1 MSSHNYSFD
10 INEDFPWYLPT
21 QEEYCNLLINQGFEG
36 TAQSI
41 FPPEK
46 RLLLP
51 YEKIVDWL
59 RQVIKTDTQNL
70 DYNIKEK
77 IFPKVQAQVS
87 CQLFKDRQGF
97 VNYQHIRI
105 VARKSSHLSNNN

>member
-21 QEEYCNLLINQGFEG
+21 QEEYCEILANQGFEG
-36 TAQSI
+36 TAHSF

-46 RLLLP
+46 RLFHG
-51 YEKIVDWL
+51 KIVDWL
-59 RQVIKTDTQNL
+59 HQVINTNTKNF
-70 DYNIKEK
+70 DYNIKK
-77 IFPKVQAQVS
+77 QIFPKVQDQVS
-87 CQLFKDRQGF
+87 CQLFEDSTSF

-105 VARKSSHLSNNN
+105 VARKSSQLSNNN